1 MSVNLLEKENV
12 IVCNSQEK
20 AQQQRQREYLAYG
33 WTDLDNLG
41 LHTRPE
47 SSAEVWLERLERL
60 SYRG

>member
-20 AQQQRQREYLAYG
+20 AQQRQREYLAYG

-47 SSAEVWLERLERL
+47 SSAEAWLERLERL